1 MCCVSPLGS
10 SSQAAILLPDVN
22 HLCSQEDDIS
32 NWERWGE
39 NSPEEWSSRVNILDS
54 MKGPL
59 NLAALV
65 SGEKL
70 RVGWELET

>member
-1 MCCVSPLGS
+1 MGFGLGGS
-10 SSQAAILLPDVN
+10 FPRHHFSRDS
-22 HLCSQEDDIS
+22 HSREDEIS
-32 NWERWGE
+32 NWEKWGE
-39 NSPEEWSSRVNILDS
+39 NSPDEWSSRVNILDS

-59 NLAALV
+59 TLAALV

>member
-1 MCCVSPLGS
+1 MHGLVGCGLGDS
-10 SSQAAILLPDVN
+10 FPRYHFSRDS
-22 HLCSQEDDIS
+22 HSWEDDIS